1 MKVPQSPVS
10 CDVLNDV
17 QSFSKKILTWSHVQF
32 YNSSH
37 RRAMALRGNGSATLF
52 FFIRRLYTGIQG
64 YAICCFPNMGI
75 AKERKQKANEEAWI

>member
-32 YNSSH
+32 I
-37 RRAMALRGNGSATLF
+37 
-52 FFIRRLYTGIQG
+52 IRRIE
-64 YAICCFPNMGI
+64 
-75 AKERKQKANEEAWI
+75 ERWRSVVTVVLRSSFYSQIVYRHTRIRNLLLPEYGNRERTQTKANEEAWI